1 MTSCW
6 LWRISKR
13 EHRLPLHCWTRE
25 HRRDLDLGWY
35 LHLLA
40 EGFNGRIRAP
50 FFGQPVRLEGNYAI
64 IARMARKTN
73 ALTSPLFIFRENG
86 ASFAL
91 KALEPLRLPTID
103 APEEQLAEDVAFLN
117 AVIELMVGENPEQW
131 HFVDNRMPAVH
142 I

>member
-1 MTSCW
+1 
-6 LWRISKR
+6 
-13 EHRLPLHCWTRE
+13 
-25 HRRDLDLGWY
+25 
-35 LHLLA
+35 
-40 EGFNGRIRAP
+40 
-50 FFGQPVRLEGNYAI
+50 VRLEGNYAI